1 LARKIQ
7 HQRLRWSRLNN
18 TSANVLASKPGSRLL
33 FRELIQDPYCI
44 GNGRKHEDTDGN
56 FLIGASGVARR
67 SATIVPNNRLALP
80 PSMTVRHDCS
90 QQSFGTSA
98 VHGGPPRLFPTIVW
112 HFCRPWRSATI
123 IPDNRL
129 ALPPS
134 MAAGHDHSRQSFGT
148 SAVHGGRPRS
158 FPTIVWHFRRP
169 WRSATIVPDNRLTLL
184 PSMAVDYT
192 RMLATRILL
201 AASDRIP
208 VLERSVC
215 GTREVRRT
223 MGISLGA
230 RSK

>member
-112 HFCRPWRSATI
+112 HFCRPWRSITHVCL
-123 IPDNRL
+123 RL
-129 ALPPS
+129 AS
-134 MAAGHDHSRQSFGT
+134 CWRHRTGSQSWSDQFAAPAKSDGLW
-148 SAVHGGRPRS
+148 A
-158 FPTIVWHFRRP
+158 FP
-169 WRSATIVPDNRLTLL
+169 
-184 PSMAVDYT
+184 
-192 RMLATRILL
+192 
-201 AASDRIP
+201 
-208 VLERSVC
+208 
-215 GTREVRRT
+215 
-223 MGISLGA
+223 
-230 RSK
+230 